1 MEVSEGDQFPN
12 FLLDNENGETISLE
26 TLRGK
31 NTVVYFYPK
40 DNTPGCTTEACNFRD
55 NIDKFVAM
63 GVPVYGVSVDS
74 AESHKKF
81 KNKYNLPFMLLSD
94 SKKELVGKL
103 GIKSLTGVASRV
115 TFVLDRDGKILKI
128 YPKVS
133 PDSHAEELLYYLNSL
148 K

>member
-103 GIKSLTGVASRV
+103 GIKSLKGVASRV